1 MINKKV
7 TGKEAATN
15 ASTTMRDKTTSK
27 NSKTANA
34 SALAQR
40 KAPEKQTSS
49 NAAAK
54 ASNVMSDGRTS
65 KTSKSG
71 AASALSQAAR
81 KAIKKT

>member
-1 MINKKV
+1 M
-7 TGKEAATN
+7 TGTVGVSGVN
-15 ASTTMRDKTTSK
+15 
-27 NSKTANA
+27 
-34 SALAQR
+34 
-40 KAPEKQTSS
+40 P